1 MAQSSA
7 APAATEHP
15 LDWQALLC
23 QHQAWLRTVIVGR
36 LGEREGAD
44 EVLQEV
50 ALAAVRQQAPLAD
63 VGKVAAWL
71 YRLAVLQSLLY
82 RRRMGR
88 HRNAVR
94 RLANRGGVSRESAE
108 VDPLER
114 LLATERGNLVRKAL
128 TSLPDRDREIL
139 LLKYVHDWSY
149 REIAQHLGTS
159 HSAVETRL
167 FRARRRMREL
177 LDAAVPAS
185 GVSLLT

>member
-7 APAATEHP
+7 ASAVQEQP
-15 LDWQALLC
+15 LDWQALFC
-23 QHQAWLRTVIVGR
+23 QHQGWLRTVILAR
-36 LGEREGAD
+36 LGEREGVD

-63 VGKVAAWL
+63 GGKVAAWL

-82 RRRMGR
+82 RRRLGR
-88 HRNAVR
+88 RRNAMR
-94 RLANRGGVSRESAE
+94 RLADRGDVPGESGE

-114 LLATERGNLVRKAL
+114 LLATERGHLVRNAL
-128 TSLPDRDREIL
+128 IQLPERDREIL

-149 REIAQHLGTS
+149 HEIAQHLGAS
-159 HSAVETRL
+159 HAAVETRL

-177 LDAAVPAS
+177 LDAAVPAGS
-185 GVSLLT
+185 ASAST